1 MKNKLTSLLLIILII
16 IPTIMGLVVIS
27 SFIFIGFN
35 HYQDFI
41 NISNLGEYGQVGDF
55 FSGHINGFILLTI
68 IVSLYF
74 QIVSIK

>member
-41 NISNLGEYGQVGDF
+41 NISNLGEYGRL
-55 FSGHINGFILLTI
+55 NGRKI
-68 IVSLYF
+68 IEKRQWNL
-74 QIVSIK
+74 IPN